1 MKEKI
6 STIANLSF
14 LSILFL
20 FVLFGFVQIIINFSI
35 NDGTFLFVS
44 VITPSLVACC
54 FLGYY
59 LIKAILKTSKVFKK
73 VVTPSDSK

>member
-14 LSILFL
+14 LSLLFL

-35 NDGTFLFVS
+35 NDGTFLFIS
-44 VITPSLVACC
+44 VITPSLVASC

-73 VVTPSDSK
+73 VVIPSDSK

>member
-14 LSILFL
+14 LSLLFI

-44 VITPSLVACC
+44 VITPSLVASC